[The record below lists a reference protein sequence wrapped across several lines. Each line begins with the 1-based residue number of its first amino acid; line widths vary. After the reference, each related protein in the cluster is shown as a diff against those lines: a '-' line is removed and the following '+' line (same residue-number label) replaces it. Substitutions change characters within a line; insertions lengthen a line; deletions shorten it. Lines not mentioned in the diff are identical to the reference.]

1 MGILL
6 DRVRISGFRAIAN
19 IEITLPKVT
28 VLLGQNNAGKTSLIK
43 AIQLALGDYARFLSE
58 EDFYI
63 NQHDIAQEEI
73 KVDLRFVPF
82 ENDKHLLEFS
92 EIWQQKFGDQI
103 QSSVD
108 GQQFVA
114 IRTIAKQIE

>member
-92 EIWQQKFGDQI
+92 EIWQQNLAIKFNLVLMDNNLLL
-103 QSSVD
+103 S
-108 GQQFVA
+108 
-114 IRTIAKQIE
+114 EL